1 MTTDSFLG
9 GDRDYP
15 QVAAARGRIEPAP
28 RRVRGYLGD
37 ELVFDTTAA
46 RYVWDNP
53 YYPAYYVPL
62 ADVRMEFL
70 RDENHPQ
77 KVQFGPSRLHSLVG
91 AGQTHQSAARVFDAG
106 TDSPVAGTVRFEWD
120 PLRWFEENEP
130 IYVHPRSP
138 YTRVDALRSH
148 RHVRVELDG
157 AILADTRSP
166 VLLFETGLPTRYYI
180 DPTDIAFEYLEP
192 TSTQTQCPY
201 KGTTSGYW
209 SVRVS
214 DTVHPDLA
222 WTYHFPVAAVGQIA
236 GLVAFYNEKLD
247 IIVDGAALP
256 RPQTHFS

>member
-1 MTTDSFLG
+1 MTA
-9 GDRDYP
+9 DRDYP
-15 QVAAARGRIEPAP
+15 ENATERGRVEPAP
-28 RRVRGYLGD
+28 RRVRGYLGS

-46 RYVWDNP
+46 RYVWEIP

-62 ADVRMEFL
+62 ADVRTQFL
-70 RDENHPQ
+70 RDEDHPQ
-77 KVQFGPSRLHSLVG
+77 KVQFGASRLHSLVG
-91 AGQTHQSAARVFDAG
+91 SGQTHQSAARVFDAG

-120 PLRWFEENEP
+120 ALRWFEEDEP

-157 AILADTRSP
+157 VALADTQSP

-180 DPTDIAFEYLEP
+180 DPTDIAFEHLEP
-192 TSTQTQCPY
+192 SATQTMCPY

-209 SVRVS
+209 SVRVGEA
-214 DTVHPDLA
+214 VHPDLA
-222 WTYHFPVAAVGQIA
+222 WTYHYPVPAVAQIA

-247 IIVDGAALP
+247 IAVDGVALP
-256 RPQTHFS
+256 RPHTHFG